1 MTVGNFFQDYPY
13 LTLTKSAHGKLQ
25 SLPEK
30 GANIHCSWTE
40 WHGRQ
45 LLEMRLRRIKQKMRS
60 CKHQDPPN
68 PTPTRYSPTPEL
80 LLPVTNA
87 PRRPLRP
94 SILYGPNT
102 SPPSFLNT
110 VTFLRITMLLPY
122 SSSSPS
128 PSSPSSSSP
137 SSSSFR
143 SSSSPPFLHLSRR
156 APPRVSPGFAHE
168 KESSPNR
175 RKVLFSVCCNVT
187 FIIP

>member
-94 SILYGPNT
+94 KHLSPLFPKHRHFPPYHHAFAVFLLLPFPLLSFLLLTILLLLSIL
-102 SPPSFLNT
+102 F
-110 VTFLRITMLLPY
+110 F
-122 SSSSPS
+122 
-128 PSSPSSSSP
+128 
-137 SSSSFR
+137 SSF
-143 SSSSPPFLHLSRR
+143 SPLESTGASKSQSRFCSR
-156 APPRVSPGFAHE
+156 EG
-168 KESSPNR
+168 K
-175 RKVLFSVCCNVT
+175 
-187 FIIP
+187 